1 MQQREDL
8 WESGVQETQEIEIL
22 IYEASTFIPNILWIL
37 KGGIYCE
44 KKNQLSN
51 YQTSPSYCCIK
62 IKLFVDASLTKAR
75 YCTFNTI
82 FFFFNCHITKLF
94 SLVNCHNPLVCI
106 DKHIH

>member
-75 YCTFNTI
+75 YYTFNTI
-82 FFFFNCHITKLF
+82 FFFLKLPHYRTF
-94 SLVNCHNPLVCI
+94 LIGQLSQSTRLHR
-106 DKHIH
+106 

>member
-62 IKLFVDASLTKAR
+62 IKLFVDASLT
-75 YCTFNTI
+75 
-82 FFFFNCHITKLF
+82 NCHITELF